1 MQMEAQERELYTGL
15 IRFLMEQRGCDD
27 TLKMT
32 TAYLRAHHSSVTT
45 LQFYLQ
51 STYKR
56 EAICDC
62 QVMSM
67 LGFMLMP

>member
-1 MQMEAQERELYTGL
+1 MKIDEQKRELYTGL
-15 IRFLMEQRGCDD
+15 VRFLMAQQGCDD

-32 TAYLRAHHSSVTT
+32 TTYLRAHNSSVTT
-45 LQFYLQ
+45 LQFYIE

-62 QVMSM
+62 QVMAM